1 MFLNTR
7 EIEAMLS
14 VPPFSLNQGGR
25 PTAIAIDENTI
36 EITGAAEYVTDVAN
50 ILTDRKSKWSK
61 YFTKRKVHF
70 EKLEESQEGH
80 MFSIRL
86 KVK

>member
-1 MFLNTR
+1 MFLNAR

-25 PTAIAIDENTI
+25 PTAVAIDENTI
-36 EITGAAEYVTDVAN
+36 EITGSGEYVTDVVN

-70 EKLEESQEGH
+70 EKFEESQH
-80 MFSIRL
+80 YHIYSIRL
-86 KVK
+86 RVK